1 MTNQEIANEI
11 LLRIGDRPVPFESVR
26 GVALQIYHELEG
38 QQPDE
43 SFNDVYEIL
52 LSILPLTHR
61 GADIDDYNVSTGTTW
76 SSNKITSV
84 LEDYVT
90 NNDASV
96 FITKEA
102 LDGYATEEF
111 VNSSLGNYYT
121 KSDASTLFNPYNTVT
136 PNVTKPAARFIKWNE
151 RGQIVGEAY
160 KAYNKPLSINGVEHT
175 TWRADLV
182 DFPSIYAPT
191 TAGTTGQYLVSSGSG
206 APVWKDLSDDTSI
219 YLTAN
224 DISTFVTESEL
235 ADYATKNDISTFI
248 TENDASVFL
257 TDEDLVGY
265 ATESFVNSSLGNYY
279 TKSEVNTSLG
289 LKQDT
294 LIAGNNIT
302 IENNVISATG
312 SGMDSSNYYTKA
324 EVDASLNL
332 KADKT
337 QLEEY
342 AKVVEL
348 TQVEYDALTTKDT
361 DTLYIITDAIP
372 FDPSNYYTKD
382 EVDDKLYDYTT
393 KNDVSAF
400 ITQKDVSIY
409 AIASDVDASLA
420 LKADKAEL
428 NGYAT
433 KNDISTFITSNDIS
447 TFITENDASIYLTDE
462 DLVGYATESFVNTSL
477 GNYYTKSDASTLFN
491 PYNTVAA
498 NDAGVALFPIWNARG
513 QVIGHNWSAFRK
525 DLTINGV
532 AKKVWGSVQN
542 ETIESFYAPTTAG
555 TEGYC
560 LVANANGIP
569 VWSDVLGDI
578 STALATILGV

>member
-11 LLRIGDRPVPFESVR
+11 LLRIGERPVPFESVR
-26 GVALQIYHELEG
+26 EISLQIYHELEG

-43 SFNDVYEIL
+43 SFDDVYEIL

-61 GADIDDYNVSTGTTW
+61 GADIDDNNVSTGTTW
-76 SSNKITSV
+76 SSSKITSV
-84 LEDYVT
+84 LADYVT

-96 FITKEA
+96 F
-102 LDGYATEEF
+102 
-111 VNSSLGNYYT
+111 
-121 KSDASTLFNPYNTVT
+121 
-136 PNVTKPAARFIKWNE
+136 
-151 RGQIVGEAY
+151 
-160 KAYNKPLSINGVEHT
+160 
-175 TWRADLV
+175 
-182 DFPSIYAPT
+182 
-191 TAGTTGQYLVSSGSG
+191 
-206 APVWKDLSDDTSI
+206 
-219 YLTAN
+219 LTAN
-224 DISTFVTESEL
+224 DISTFVEESEL
-235 ADYATKNDISTFI
+235 ANYATKNDISTFLVPNDVSIYATIEAVNKGLELKQDTLIPGNNI
-248 TENDASVFL
+248 TIQDNVISAAGDVFDASNYYTKAEVDASLNLKADKTELENYATKDDVSAFITKEAL
-257 TDEDLVGY
+257 NGY
-265 ATESFVNSSLGNYY
+265 ATEEFVNSSLGNYY

-312 SGMDSSNYYTKA
+312 GSMDSSNYYTKA

-337 QLEEY
+337 ELEEY

-348 TQVEYDALTTKDT
+348 TQAEYNALTTKET

-382 EVDDKLYDYTT
+382 EVDYKLDDYAT
-393 KNDVSAF
+393 KNDVNAF
-400 ITQKDVSIY
+400 ITQNDVSIY
-409 AIASDVDASLA
+409 AVAADVDASLA
-420 LKADKAEL
+420 LKADKTEL
-428 NGYAT
+428 NNYA
-433 KNDISTFITSNDIS
+433 KKNDIS

-462 DLVGYATESFVNTSL
+462 DLVGYATESFVNSSL

-491 PYNTVAA
+491 PYNTVVA
-498 NDAGVALFPIWNARG
+498 NDAGTAWFPIWNERG
-513 QVIGHNWSAFRK
+513 QVVGHNWSAFRK
-525 DLTINGV
+525 DLKINGV

-542 ETIESFYAPTTAG
+542 ETIQSFYAPTTAG

-560 LVANANGIP
+560 LVADANGIP

>member
-11 LLRIGDRPVPFESVR
+11 LHRIGDRPVPFESVR
-26 GVALQIYHELEG
+26 EISLQIYHELEG

-43 SFNDVYEIL
+43 NFDNVYEIL

-61 GADIDDYNVSTGTTW
+61 GADIDDNNVSTGTTW
-76 SSNKITSV
+76 SSSKITSV

-96 FITKEA
+96 FLTANDISTFVEESELANYATKNDVSAFITEEA
-102 LDGYATEEF
+102 LNGYATESF

-136 PNVTKPAARFIKWNE
+136 PNVTNPTARFIKWNE
-151 RGQIVGEAY
+151 RGQIVGEAF
-160 KAYNKPLSINGVEHT
+160 KAYTKPLSINGVEHP
-175 TWRADLV
+175 TWRANLA
-182 DFPSIYAPT
+182 DFPSIYAAT
-191 TAGTTGQYLVSSGSG
+191 TAGTAGQYLVSNGSD
-206 APVWKDLSDDTSI
+206 APVWKNLTDDTSAF
-219 YLTAN
+219 LTAN
-224 DISTFVTESEL
+224 DVSI
-235 ADYATKNDISTFI
+235 Y
-248 TENDASVFL
+248 L

-265 ATESFVNSSLGNYY
+265 ATESFVNTSLGNYY

-312 SGMDSSNYYTKA
+312 GSMDSSNYYTKA

-348 TQVEYDALTTKDT
+348 TQAEYNALTTKET

-382 EVDDKLYDYTT
+382 EVDYKLDGYAT
-393 KNDVSAF
+393 KNDVSTF
-400 ITQKDVSIY
+400 ITQNDVSIY
-409 AIASDVDASLA
+409 AVATNVDASLA

-428 NGYAT
+428 NDYAK

-462 DLVGYATESFVNTSL
+462 DLVGYATESFVNSSL

-498 NDAGVALFPIWNARG
+498 NDAGVAWFPIWNARG
-513 QVIGHNWSAFRK
+513 QVVGHNWAAFRK

-532 AKKVWGSVQN
+532 AKKIWGSVQN
-542 ETIESFYAPTTAG
+542 DTISSFYAPTTAG

-578 STALATILGV
+578 STALSTILGV

>member
-26 GVALQIYHELEG
+26 EISLQIYHELEG

-61 GADIDDYNVSTGTTW
+61 GADIDDNNVSTGTTW
-76 SSNKITSV
+76 SSSKITSV

-96 FITKEA
+96 F
-102 LDGYATEEF
+102 
-111 VNSSLGNYYT
+111 
-121 KSDASTLFNPYNTVT
+121 
-136 PNVTKPAARFIKWNE
+136 
-151 RGQIVGEAY
+151 
-160 KAYNKPLSINGVEHT
+160 
-175 TWRADLV
+175 
-182 DFPSIYAPT
+182 
-191 TAGTTGQYLVSSGSG
+191 
-206 APVWKDLSDDTSI
+206 
-219 YLTAN
+219 LTAN
-224 DISTFVTESEL
+224 DVSTFVEESEL
-235 ADYATKNDISTFI
+235 ANYATKNDISTFLVPNDVSIYATIEAVNKGLELKQDTLIPGNNI
-248 TENDASVFL
+248 TIQDNVISAEGDVFVASNYYTKDEIDASLNLKADKTELENYATKDDVSAFITKDAL
-257 TDEDLVGY
+257 DGY

-279 TKSEVNTSLG
+279 TKSEVNTSLS

-312 SGMDSSNYYTKA
+312 GSMDSSNYYTKA

-337 QLEEY
+337 ELEEY

-348 TQVEYDALTTKDT
+348 TQAEYNALATKET

-382 EVDDKLYDYTT
+382 EVNDKLDDYAT
-393 KNDVSAF
+393 KNDVNAF
-400 ITQKDVSIY
+400 ITQNDVSIY
-409 AIASDVDASLA
+409 AVASDVDASLA

-428 NGYAT
+428 NDYAT

-462 DLVGYATESFVNTSL
+462 DLVGYATESFVNSSL
-477 GNYYTKSDASTLFN
+477 ENYYTKSDASTLFN
-491 PYNTVAA
+491 PYNTVKPNVTNPTAR
-498 NDAGVALFPIWNARG
+498 FIKWNERG
-513 QVIGHNWSAFRK
+513 QIVGEAYKAYIKPLS
-525 DLTINGV
+525 INGV
-532 AKKVWGSVQN
+532 EHIIWRANLDDFPS
-542 ETIESFYAPTTAG
+542 IYAPTTTG

-560 LVANANGIP
+560 LVANSSGIP

>member
-1 MTNQEIANEI
+1 MNNIEIANLI
-11 LLRIGDRPVPFESVR
+11 LDRIGPRPVPFESVR
-26 GVALQIYHELEG
+26 ELSLQIYHELEG

-76 SSNKITSV
+76 SSSKITSV

-96 FITKEA
+96 FLTANDVSNFVTNDVMNSSLQNYYTKDEIDSSLYNKADKTELENYATLDDISTFLVPNDVSIYATIEAVNKGLELKQDTLIPGNNITIQDNVISALGDVFNASNYYTKAEVDASLNLKADKTELENYATKNDVSAFITKDA
-102 LDGYATEEF
+102 LDGYATEE
-111 VNSSLGNYYT
+111 
-121 KSDASTLFNPYNTVT
+121 
-136 PNVTKPAARFIKWNE
+136 
-151 RGQIVGEAY
+151 
-160 KAYNKPLSINGVEHT
+160 
-175 TWRADLV
+175 
-182 DFPSIYAPT
+182 
-191 TAGTTGQYLVSSGSG
+191 
-206 APVWKDLSDDTSI
+206 
-219 YLTAN
+219 
-224 DISTFVTESEL
+224 
-235 ADYATKNDISTFI
+235 
-248 TENDASVFL
+248 
-257 TDEDLVGY
+257 
-265 ATESFVNSSLGNYY
+265 FVNSSLGNYY

-312 SGMDSSNYYTKA
+312 GSIDSSNYYTKA

-337 QLEEY
+337 ELEEY

-348 TQVEYDALTTKDT
+348 TQAEYNALATKET

-382 EVDDKLYDYTT
+382 EVDYKLDDYAT
-393 KNDVSAF
+393 KNDINAF
-400 ITQKDVSIY
+400 ITQNDVSIY

-420 LKADKAEL
+420 LKADKTEL
-428 NGYAT
+428 NNYAT

-462 DLVGYATESFVNTSL
+462 DLVGYATESFVNSSL
-477 GNYYTKSDASTLFN
+477 GNYYTKLDASTLFN
-491 PYNTVAA
+491 PYNTVKPNVTNPTAR
-498 NDAGVALFPIWNARG
+498 FIKWNERG
-513 QVIGHNWSAFRK
+513 QIVGEAYKAYAKPLS
-525 DLTINGV
+525 INGV
-532 AKKVWGSVQN
+532 GHQTWRANLDDFPS
-542 ETIESFYAPTTAG
+542 IYAPTTAG

-560 LVANANGIP
+560 LVANSSGIP